1 MLWEIDLTEVGGE
14 RYFFCNEQNEKGE
27 PVTRQGRQYQAYPI
41 QGTGFELNG
50 KGSAARPTLTVSN
63 LHGMVTG
70 MAEDLQSLVGGT
82 VVRRKVYA
90 RFLDAVNF
98 VNGNSDAD
106 PEQEVISRWRIEQCS
121 ELSAVSASFV
131 LSRRRKRTVPFFRD
145 VSCWPTPARTYR
157 GDECGYHGP
166 AVADE
171 YDQPTSDITK
181 DKCSKCLSGC
191 KFRNNVGNFGGFLS
205 INKLSQ

>member
-1 MLWEIDLTEVGGE
+1 MQDIPQETHHETTRLTQSAQVVLWEIDLTEVGGE

-27 PVTRQGRQYQAYPI
+27 PVTWQGRQYQAYPI

-121 ELSAVSASFV
+121 ELSAVSASCGGMV
-131 LSRRRKRTVPFFRD
+131 EPCGLAGCRGCIGHVCGRGQYDPGRCGADAGTESQD
-145 VSCWPTPARTYR
+145 VHGSQYR
-157 GDECGYHGP
+157 
-166 AVADE
+166 
-171 YDQPTSDITK
+171 
-181 DKCSKCLSGC
+181 
-191 KFRNNVGNFGGFLS
+191 
-205 INKLSQ
+205 